1 MSRLAAPK
9 AWMLDK
15 LGGEYT
21 LPPLIGR
28 VNCLADRESLSQELT
43 PLSTP

>member
-15 LGGEYT
+15 LGGEEDI
-21 LPPLIGR
+21 LGL
-28 VNCLADRESLSQELT
+28 RECVGAGGS
-43 PLSTP
+43 